1 MNSHR
6 DPSGTDLCLFCGLAL
21 DRCLCPL
28 DVDQVPT
35 VDLDR
40 LVTLDPRPH
49 VPFPTVIGLGDLMA
63 EVRADLEARRD
74 FGAC

>member
-6 DPSGTDLCLFCGLAL
+6 DSSSGDLCLTCGLGP
-21 DRCLCPL
+21 DRCGGCPF
-28 DVDQVPT
+28 VDLPT